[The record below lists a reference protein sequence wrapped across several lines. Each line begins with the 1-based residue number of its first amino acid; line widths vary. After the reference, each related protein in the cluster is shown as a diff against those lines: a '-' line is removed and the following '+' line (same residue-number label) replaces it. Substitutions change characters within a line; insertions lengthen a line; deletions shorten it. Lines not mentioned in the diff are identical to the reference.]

1 LAVKSQPSLRGP
13 LCTTS
18 VFSFLPDVKQLSLI
32 GRQLSVNLSDIC
44 ALLTKKI
51 KMEIKNRSAYF
62 EFFID
67 DKYVAGIVLTG
78 TEVKSL
84 RAGKANFN
92 DSYCIFHNGELWIRS
107 LHISEYSHGTINN
120 HDPIRE
126 RKLLLNRRE
135 LKKLEARIKEK
146 GYTIV
151 PLRLFL
157 NENNLVKLE
166 IGLGKGKKVYDKR
179 ETIKQRDTEREI
191 KRYIK

>member
-1 LAVKSQPSLRGP
+1 M
-13 LCTTS
+13 
-18 VFSFLPDVKQLSLI
+18 D
-32 GRQLSVNLSDIC
+32 
-44 ALLTKKI
+44 
-51 KMEIKNRSAYF
+51 IKNRSAYF
-62 EFFID
+62 EYFID
-67 DKYVAGIVLTG
+67 DKYTAGIMLLG

-84 RAGKANFN
+84 RAGKASFN

-107 LHISEYSHGTINN
+107 LHIAEYSHGTINN

-135 LKKLEARIKEK
+135 LKKLEAKIKEK

-151 PLRLFL
+151 PLRMFM
-157 NENNLVKLE
+157 NEKNLVKLE
-166 IGLGKGKKVYDKR
+166 IGLGKGKKMHDKR